1 MFYVNSI
8 LVIIIGI
15 SAKCIFDKWFV
26 LIIEFVWSDNDRVN
40 RVIFLVNCSADLVRI
55 CDSRTESILKLFTVP
70 FLNIKKS
77 AGFDVST
84 RFDYAG
90 VQLLIQF

>member
-1 MFYVNSI
+1 M
-8 LVIIIGI
+8 IIICI

-26 LIIEFVWSDNDRVN
+26 LVIEFIWSDNNGVN
-40 RVIFLVNCSADLVRI
+40 CVVFLVNCGTDLFRI
-55 CDSRTESILKLFTVP
+55 CDSGAESILKLFTVP
-70 FLNIKKS
+70 FLNIKKL

-90 VQLLIQF
+90 VQLLIQFRI